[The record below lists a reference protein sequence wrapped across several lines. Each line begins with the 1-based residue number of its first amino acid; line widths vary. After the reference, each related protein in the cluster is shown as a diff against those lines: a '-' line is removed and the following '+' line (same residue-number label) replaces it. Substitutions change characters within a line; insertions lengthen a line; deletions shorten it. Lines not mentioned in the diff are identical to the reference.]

1 MAKKLGPAAPKGYIW
16 CSDSS
21 WVSLE
26 VCEGCRKRKKCITYK
41 AKLEEM
47 EQWEKRGEKKK

>member
-1 MAKKLGPAAPKGYIW
+1 MAKKLKGKAPEGYIW
-16 CSDSS
+16 CVCS

-26 VCEGCRKRKKCITYK
+26 VCVGCKKRNKCVTYK
-41 AKLEEM
+41 AKLEEI